1 MFDFKGKTVI
11 MAGGAGY
18 LAFPTT
24 RGFLEQGANVMIGDF
39 NRDALKEALETL
51 EKEFS
56 PDRVAGVFF
65 DAGDEE
71 SSVNLV
77 KATVE
82 RFGKVDVLVNG
93 TVGSIGKLVEDLSA
107 EEFDRANRLNITAP
121 FYLARAAA
129 AEMKDGGSI
138 IMISSMYGLI
148 APNPSNYFPLGLT
161 PNPVEYGAGK
171 AAMCQLVRYLAG
183 YWGSKNIRVNAV
195 APGAFPG
202 KKGNVHSEHL
212 EFQTVLGAKSMLG
225 RIGRRDEVAGSI
237 VFLASDEASFIT
249 GQVLSVD
256 GGVTAW

>member
-1 MFDFKGKTVI
+1 MFNLEGKTVV

-18 LAFPTT
+18 LAFPTS

-39 NRDALKEALETL
+39 NRKALDEAMETL

-56 PDRVAGVFF
+56 PDRVGGIFF
-65 DAGDEE
+65 DAADEE

-77 KATVE
+77 KAAVE
-82 RFGKVDVLVNG
+82 KFGRLDVLVNG
-93 TVGSIGKLVEDLSA
+93 TVGSVGKLVEELSA

-129 AEMKDGGSI
+129 EEMKDGGSI

-202 KKGNVHSEHL
+202 KKGHKHTEQP
-212 EFQTVLGAKSMLG
+212 EFHKVLGEKSMLG

-237 VFLASDEASFIT
+237 IFLASDEASFIT